1 MGKKSIS
8 RWHCEVS
15 YGEMSAMNGTDAS
28 LQSDKEAVLAAV
40 TQDGCALKYAHA
52 SLQSDKEVVLAAVT
66 QYGHALSWA
75 HASLLSDKEVVLAA
89 VTQNGWSLKYAHES
103 LKSDKEFVLAA
114 VTQNGGALVHADA
127 SLQTDLEILLVDARH
142 RSATT
147 ALKLVR
153 RLKQLPD
160 WEAREAELGRA
171 AELLAAFPDTA
182 PGVNK
187 RLCKLVESMHARA
200 YGPGASG
207 RKRDR
212 DAFKQDFEQG
222 EIH

>member
-28 LQSDKEAVLAAV
+28 LQSDKEVVLAAV
-40 TQDGCALKYAHA
+40 TQYGLALEYAHASLQLDKEVVLAAVTHDGYALKYAHA
-52 SLQSDKEVVLAAVT
+52 SLKSDKEVVLAAVT
-66 QYGHALSWA
+66 QY
-75 HASLLSDKEVVLAA
+75 
-89 VTQNGWSLKYAHES
+89 
-103 LKSDKEFVLAA
+103 
-114 VTQNGGALVHADA
+114 GGALVHADA

-182 PGVNK
+182 PDVNK
-187 RLCKLVESMHARA
+187 RLCNLVESMHARA